1 MFQFSLSHN
10 KIPIRLLVDVQG
22 NGTPNISVR
31 NMPFACGFRFL
42 RDSKRTLVT
51 NSL

>member
-22 NGTPNISVR
+22 NRTSNISV
-31 NMPFACGFRFL
+31 NNLPFACGFRFP
-42 RDSKRTLVT
+42 RDSIRTLVT